1 MSLSVMNR
9 NCDSRKKLA
18 FETAE
23 KWQRSTH
30 LKCMSVREHVQLWR
44 LLEHTYTRTQ
54 KHTDGRGI

>member
-1 MSLSVMNR
+1 MNR